1 MAHKILRMKLPV
13 LVELPLAE
21 HFLEKVPG
29 DVLVSFLLAG

>member
-1 MAHKILRMKLPV
+1 MKLPV

-29 DVLVSFLLAG
+29 YVLVSLLLAA